1 MTVYKIGR
9 NKIKIA
15 LTDREVLSFF
25 GAYEKITSMTG
36 NTRLTVGLLLKESL
50 AEYENE
56 LDGELLVEVRAK
68 ENFGCVITVSPAEAL
83 RRQNAKAQKMFEF
96 SNSDT
101 MISGVTRLYKSRRSH
116 MESSLYKM
124 PRTYRLIISVKADSD
139 YIFMNEFCL
148 RQSDSPAEVAYTEE
162 YGTLIVKN
170 DAVAK
175 IGKAFSKS
183 F

>member
-1 MTVYKIGR
+1 MTVYKVGR
-9 NKIKIA
+9 NRIKIA

-36 NTRLTVGLLLKESL
+36 STRLTVGLLLKESL

-56 LDGELLVEVRAK
+56 LDGELLVEIRAK
-68 ENFGCVITVSPAEAL
+68 ENFGCIITVSSADSS
-83 RRQNAKAQKMFEF
+83 RRQNMKAQKMFEF
-96 SNSDT
+96 SNSES
-101 MISGVTRLYKSRRSH
+101 MIIGITSLFKSRSH
-116 MESSLYKM
+116 IVSSLYKM
-124 PRTYRLIISVKADSD
+124 QCTYRLIISVKADSD
-139 YIFMNEFCL
+139 FIFMNEFCL

>member
-1 MTVYKIGR
+1 MTVYKVGR
-9 NKIKIA
+9 NRIKIA

-25 GAYEKITSMTG
+25 GAYEKITSMSG

-56 LDGELLVEVRAK
+56 LDGELLVEIRAK
-68 ENFGCVITVSPAEAL
+68 ENFGCVITVSPADSS
-83 RRQNAKAQKMFEF
+83 RRQSVKEQKMFEF
-96 SNSDT
+96 SNSES
-101 MISGVTRLYKSRRSH
+101 MIIGITRLFKSRSH
-116 MESSLYKM
+116 IVSSLYKM
-124 PRTYRLIISVKADSD
+124 QRTYRLIISVKADSD
-139 YIFMNEFCL
+139 FIFMNEFCL
-148 RQSDSPAEVAYTEE
+148 RQSDSPAEIAYTEE

>member
-1 MTVYKIGR
+1 MTVYKVGR
-9 NKIKIA
+9 NRIKIA

-25 GAYEKITSMTG
+25 GAYEKITSMSG

-56 LDGELLVEVRAK
+56 LDGELLVEIRAK
-68 ENFGCVITVSPAEAL
+68 ENFGCVITVSPADSS
-83 RRQNAKAQKMFEF
+83 RRQSVKAQKMFEF
-96 SNSDT
+96 SNSES
-101 MISGVTRLYKSRRSH
+101 MIIGITRLFKSRSH
-116 MESSLYKM
+116 TVSSLYKM
-124 PRTYRLIISVKADSD
+124 QRTYRLIISVKADSD
-139 YIFMNEFCL
+139 FIFMNEFCF
-148 RQSDSPAEVAYTEE
+148 RQSDSPAEIAYTEE

>member
-1 MTVYKIGR
+1 MTVYKVGR

-36 NTRLTVGLLLKESL
+36 STRLTVGLLLKESL
-50 AEYENE
+50 AKYENE
-56 LDGELLVEVRAK
+56 LDGELLVEIRAK
-68 ENFGCVITVSPAEAL
+68 ENFGCIITVSSADSS
-83 RRQNAKAQKMFEF
+83 RRESVKVQKMFEF
-96 SNSDT
+96 SNSES
-101 MISGVTRLYKSRRSH
+101 MIIGVTRLYKSRRFNG
-116 MESSLYKM
+116 ESNLYKM
-124 PRTYRLIISVKADSD
+124 QRSYRLIISARADSD
-139 YIFMNEFCL
+139 FIFMNEFCL
-148 RQSDSPAEVAYTEE
+148 RQSDSPIEVAYTEE
-162 YGTLIVKN
+162 YGTPIVKK

>member
-1 MTVYKIGR
+1 MTVYKVGR
-9 NKIKIA
+9 NRIKIA

-25 GAYEKITSMTG
+25 GAYEKITSMSG

-56 LDGELLVEVRAK
+56 LDGELLVEIRAK
-68 ENFGCVITVSPAEAL
+68 ENFGCIITVSSADSS
-83 RRQNAKAQKMFEF
+83 RRQNMKAQKMFEF
-96 SNSDT
+96 SNSES
-101 MISGVTRLYKSRRSH
+101 MIIGITRLFKRRSH
-116 MESSLYKM
+116 IVSSLYKM
-124 PRTYRLIISVKADSD
+124 QRTYRLIISVKADSD
-139 YIFMNEFCL
+139 FMFMNEFCL
-148 RQSDSPAEVAYTEE
+148 RQSDSPAEIAYTEE

>member
-1 MTVYKIGR
+1 MTVYKVGR
-9 NKIKIA
+9 NRIKIA

-25 GAYEKITSMTG
+25 GAYEKITSMSG

-56 LDGELLVEVRAK
+56 LDGELLVEIRAK
-68 ENFGCVITVSPAEAL
+68 ENFGCIITVSSADSS
-83 RRQNAKAQKMFEF
+83 RRQSVKEQKMFEF
-96 SNSDT
+96 SNSES
-101 MISGVTRLYKSRRSH
+101 MIIGITRLFKSRSH
-116 MESSLYKM
+116 IVSSLYKM
-124 PRTYRLIISVKADSD
+124 QRTYRLIISVKADSD
-139 YIFMNEFCL
+139 FIFMNEFCF
-148 RQSDSPAEVAYTEE
+148 RQSDSPAEIAYTEE